1 VAKEAKKIGKEAR
14 IVYATSEGTRV
25 AASEK
30 AVDKLIRHVEKGK
43 TTGEHL
49 SFHEVP
55 FANLEICKTFYPKSV
70 NKKLA
75 EGVYKDAPYKP
86 GTRVFEAIVKEETTL
101 IRVYGKASGKG
112 GQFLTLESEIKGLMP
127 KEIQE
132 RFALPYEPEL
142 KSKLVLKPGE
152 RIRFG
157 VVNENYGQK
166 GGGLQFDLM
175 DVEIG
180 IDRFVEIGEL

>member
-1 VAKEAKKIGKEAR
+1 M
-14 IVYATSEGTRV
+14 
-25 AASEK
+25 
-30 AVDKLIRHVEKGK
+30 EKGK
-43 TTGEHL
+43 VTCEHL

-101 IRVYGKASGKG
+101 VRVYKEGGNKG
-112 GQFLTLESEIKGLMP
+112 GQFLTLESEIKGLTP

-142 KSKLVLKPGE
+142 KSKLVLTPGE
-152 RIRFG
+152 KIRFG
-157 VVNENYGQK
+157 VY
-166 GGGLQFDLM
+166 
-175 DVEIG
+175 
-180 IDRFVEIGEL
+180 